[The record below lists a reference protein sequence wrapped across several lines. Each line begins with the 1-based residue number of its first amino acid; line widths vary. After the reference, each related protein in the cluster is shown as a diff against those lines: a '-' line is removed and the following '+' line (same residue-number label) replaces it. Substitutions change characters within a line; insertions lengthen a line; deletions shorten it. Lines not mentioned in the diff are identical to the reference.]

1 MHFDLQSHSCT
12 VQSHFFHSTSLLG
25 GFLVLLL
32 CMPVW
37 AQPNWRT
44 QREALSERHQT
55 GVTRIHYSVQG
66 PDALASTDTIAPL
79 AQQFERAHTLY
90 TEVLWLVPPWQNLRY
105 PGLQAIDVHV
115 MQLDGVMGQAGDA
128 MVTYRYPKFTDPK
141 PALSISVSTRWR
153 PGNLTPEHELFHVYQ
168 YGYTFFKNA
177 WYLEGMA
184 RAMQGAFEDKPYRTE
199 PLPQTE
205 EQLQAL
211 MSRSYTAAPFW
222 NRLMMLCDSS
232 CAAHVSKALPANEF
246 RPLAGPMCGASL
258 IKTVLEKF
266 REQDQVAAQ
275 LRRLNAKDWPETEQ
289 NAPAN
294 NPWLLA
300 GLSAAVAERCPITSD
315 RELEKFHETAQRL
328 AAP

>member
-1 MHFDLQSHSCT
+1 
-12 VQSHFFHSTSLLG
+12 LG
-25 GFLVLLL
+25 GFLALLL
-32 CMPVW
+32 GTSVW

-44 QREALSERHQT
+44 QRQALGERHQT
-55 GVTRIHYSVQG
+55 GVTRIHYSLQG

-90 TEVLWLVPPWQNLRY
+90 TEVLWLVPPWQNHRY

-115 MQLDGVMGQAGDA
+115 LQLDGVMGQAGDA

-141 PALSISVSTRWR
+141 SALSISVSTRWR
-153 PGNLTPEHELFHVYQ
+153 PSNLTPEHELFHAYQ

-199 PLPQTE
+199 RLPQTE
-205 EQLQAL
+205 AELQAL

-222 NRLMMLCDSS
+222 NRLMMLCDKACSVP
-232 CAAHVSKALPANEF
+232 VSKASPAIEF
-246 RPLAGPMCGASL
+246 KPLAGPVCGGSL
-258 IKTVLEKF
+258 IKTVLEQF
-266 REQDQVAAQ
+266 HEQDLRAAKNRQ
-275 LRRLNAKDWPETEQ
+275 LNAKDWPEAEQ

-300 GLSAAVAERCPITSD
+300 GLTEAMAQRCPIASD
-315 RELEKFHETAQRL
+315 PELGKFYETAQRL